1 VLVLAEV
8 GSSAK
13 ESHRGRAVG
22 VARRSPGPRQR
33 AIVPG
38 QEIES
43 EATRGGG
50 NTGLIAP
57 GGTAIVQPT
66 RIPLDR
72 LTWTRWRSAMR
83 DLMGSEVGGRVKLL
97 SGTLLALL
105 LAINGLN
112 VVNSY
117 VGRDF
122 MTAIQQSS
130 MPRFLTQA
138 VRYLGV
144 FAASTV
150 AAVIYRFTEER
161 LGLLWRHWFTRQAI
175 ERYLQG
181 ATYYRLREQAEI
193 PNPDQRIADDVRT
206 FTTTTLSLLLV
217 FLNGTFT
224 IVAFSGVMWSISPL
238 LFAVAVGYAGLG
250 SGLTLV
256 FGRPLLAFNYDQSDL
271 EASFRAELVHLR
283 ENAESVAL
291 LRREDRIRE
300 RLLARVDGVVENLKR
315 IIAANRN
322 LGFFTTGYD
331 YLIQLIP
338 IVIVAP
344 LFIRGKAEF
353 GVISQS
359 AMAFSHL
366 IGAFS
371 LVVTQFQQISGYA
384 VVLARLSALGEGEE
398 RLEGAATRIE
408 IDGSGEEL
416 AYQQLSLRAPHD
428 GRVLVANLSARLPAG
443 TRTLVTAPDDASIAL
458 FRATAGLW
466 DTGEGRIVR
475 PPADDI
481 LFLTERPYLPPGT
494 LRQALVPTG
503 REQELAEARI
513 LEVLHELGVA
523 GVLEKAGGLDVERD
537 WGELLSLGEQQA
549 LSFARLALAA
559 PRYAILDRPQTVLGA
574 EAVAKALDLLSQQSV
589 AVVTFA
595 SDPALAAR
603 HDTRIALADD
613 GSWSFAPLRLAGATP

>member
-1 VLVLAEV
+1 LEPA
-8 GSSAK
+8 
-13 ESHRGRAVG
+13 
-22 VARRSPGPRQR
+22 
-33 AIVPG
+33 
-38 QEIES
+38 
-43 EATRGGG
+43 
-50 NTGLIAP
+50 
-57 GGTAIVQPT
+57 

-72 LTWTRWRSAMR
+72 QTWARWRHAMR
-83 DLMGSEVGGRVKLL
+83 DLTRSEVGGRVKLL

-122 MTAIQQSS
+122 MTAIEQRS
-130 MPRFLTQA
+130 MSGFLTQA
-138 VRYLGV
+138 LLYVGV

-161 LGLLWRHWFTRQAI
+161 LGLLWRHWFTRKSI
-175 ERYLQG
+175 DLYLQG
-181 ATYYRLREQAEI
+181 AAYYRLREQAEI

-238 LFAVAVGYAGLG
+238 LFAVAVGYAALG

-256 FGRPLLAFNYDQSDL
+256 FGRPLLWLNYDQSDR

-291 LRREDRIRE
+291 LRREGRIRE
-300 RLLARVDGVVENLKR
+300 RLLARIDAVVENLKR
-315 IIAANRN
+315 IIAVNRN

-331 YLIQLIP
+331 YMIQLIP
-338 IVIVAP
+338 ILIVAP
-344 LFIRGKAEF
+344 LFIRGQGEF

-359 AMAFSHL
+359 SMAFSHL

-371 LVVTQFQQISGYA
+371 LVVTQFQQLSGYA

-398 RLEGAATRIE
+398 RMEAAATRIE
-408 IDGSGEEL
+408 IDESGEEL

-428 GRVLVANLSARLPAG
+428 GSVLVANLSARLPAG
-443 TRTLVTAPDDASIAL
+443 TRTLVTGPDEASIAL

-466 DTGEGRIVR
+466 DAGEGRIVR
-475 PPADDI
+475 PPADEI

-503 REQELAEARI
+503 RERELAEARI

-559 PRYAILDRPQTVLGA
+559 PRYAILDRPQTVLGV
-574 EAVAKALDLLSQQSV
+574 EAVASALDFLAEQSIT
-589 AVVTFA
+589 VVTFA

-603 HDTRIALADD
+603 HDARIALAAD
-613 GSWSFAPLRLAGATP
+613 GSWSFEPLRRASATA